1 MRVQKQEA
9 KQLFLSIKA
18 FVDNSKQHIVAQ
30 VNNTIVYTYYAIGKM
45 IVEREQKGKWRATYG
60 QAVIHS
66 LSVSLTREFGKG
78 FSERNLE
85 LMRKFYLN
93 YTIPQTVSAKFV
105 SAKKQKAQTVSA
117 KSSKASFA
125 LSWSHYVF
133 LLQIEEKKER
143 NFYEIESA
151 ANNWSLRELKRQFN
165 SGHYQRLLVGKNKTK
180 AKELAKRGQ
189 RIESPL
195 DMLKDP
201 FVLEFLGLKEE
212 YDYTES
218 EIEQSIINQL
228 GAFLLEMGKG
238 FMFVARQQRISFDE
252 KHFYI
257 DLVFYNRF
265 LKSFV
270 LIDLKIGELT
280 HADLGQMQMYVNY
293 YDRQMKM
300 KEEHSTIGII
310 LCRHKTDTLVEFTL
324 PKNNSQVFA
333 RNYKLVMPTKRQLQN
348 ILKKYD

>member
-1 MRVQKQEA
+1 MRIQQKEV
-9 KQLFLSIKA
+9 KQLFLSIKSII
-18 FVDNSKQHIVAQ
+18 DNSKQQIVTQ

-45 IVEREQKGKWRATYG
+45 IIEREQKGNWRAAYG
-60 QAVIHS
+60 QAVIQS
-66 LSVSLTREFGKG
+66 LSVSLTKEFGKG

-93 YTIPQTVSAKFV
+93 YTIPQTLSAK
-105 SAKKQKAQTVSA
+105 SANAKKQKAQTLSA
-117 KSSKASFA
+117 KSSNTAFA

-133 LLQIEEKKER
+133 LLQVDEKKER
-143 NFYEIESA
+143 KFYEIESA

-165 SGHYQRLLVGKNKTK
+165 SGYYQRLLVGKNKAK

-218 EIEQSIINQL
+218 EIEQGIINQL

-238 FMFVARQQRISFDE
+238 FMFVARQQRLSFDE
-252 KHFYI
+252 KHFYV

-293 YDRQMKM
+293 YDRTIKV
-300 KEEHSTIGII
+300 KDEHSTIGII

-333 RNYKLVMPTKRQLQN
+333 RNYKLVMPTKKQLQN
-348 ILKKYD
+348 ILKNYD